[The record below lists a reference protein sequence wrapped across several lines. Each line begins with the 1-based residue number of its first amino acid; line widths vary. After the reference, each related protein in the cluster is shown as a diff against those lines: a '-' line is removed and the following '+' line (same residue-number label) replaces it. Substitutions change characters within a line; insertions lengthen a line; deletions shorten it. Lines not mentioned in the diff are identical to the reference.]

1 VNTEDTFIVDVDAH
15 YTDSL
20 DDLQEYLDD
29 DDPWKRRMDTNTPP
43 GRYPFPQV
51 TDTYINYERQRQSA
65 RTREDIAEIM
75 DTLDFDAILMISNW
89 ALMFPHMNTDDQRQ
103 WKFSKAYTE
112 RMLDRIVDADQGIYM
127 AAPIP
132 HQDPQRGA
140 EIIDMVKDEKGVVA
154 GCFATGMPEP
164 PLGNRR
170 YDPIYKAAEKAGLPL
185 VFHGSGGSM
194 DHFKVSGFSSPMAGR
209 MLGFIWANTAQL
221 TSLIAQGVPE
231 KYPGID
237 FVFQESGI
245 FYLPMM
251 MYRMDGEYLRASW
264 DAPLLE
270 KRPSEYMKE
279 MYFGTQPLEYPP
291 DDEYFK
297 YVIEMIGGAD
307 RLMYASDYPHVDY
320 DEPSSILDM
329 PHLSSD
335 DKRKIMGGNAREV
348 FEI

>member
-1 VNTEDTFIVDVDAH
+1 MRASDTFVVDVDAH

-20 DDLQEYLDD
+20 DDLQEYMDD

-43 GRYPFPQV
+43 GRFPFPQV
-51 TDTYINYERQRQSA
+51 TDTYINFERDRKSA
-65 RTREDIAEIM
+65 RTREDIVEIM
-75 DTLDFDAILMISNW
+75 EMLDIDAIIMISNW

-103 WKFSKAYTE
+103 WKFSEAYVE
-112 RMLDRIVDADQGIYM
+112 RMLDRIVDPDAGIYM
-127 AAPIP
+127 AVPIP

-140 EIIDMVKDEKGVVA
+140 DIIDSVRNEPGVVA

-164 PLGNRR
+164 PLGNRK
-170 YDPIYKAAEKAGLPL
+170 YDPIYEAASAADLPL
-185 VFHGSGGSM
+185 IFHGSGGSM
-194 DHFKVSGFSSPMAGR
+194 DHFGVSGFTSPLAGR

-231 KYPGID
+231 KYPDID

-251 MYRMDGEYLRASW
+251 MYRMDAEYLRAPW

-270 KRPSEYMKE
+270 KRPSEYLKE
-279 MYFGTQPLEYPP
+279 MYFGTQPLEEPP
-291 DDEYFK
+291 NKTYVEK
-297 YVIEMIGGAD
+297 VIEMIGGAE

-320 DEPSSILDM
+320 DDPSSILEL
-329 PHLSSD
+329 PILSDTEKSM
-335 DKRKIMGGNAREV
+335 ILGGNAREV
-348 FEI
+348 FDL